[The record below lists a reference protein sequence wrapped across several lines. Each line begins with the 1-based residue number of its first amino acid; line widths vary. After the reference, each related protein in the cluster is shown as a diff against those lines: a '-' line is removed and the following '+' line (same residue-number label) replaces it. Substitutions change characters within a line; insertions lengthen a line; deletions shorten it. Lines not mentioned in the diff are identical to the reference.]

1 MTIIKPTSVHDVLAR
16 YMQIGGYDIV
26 LDLEKCKGSYCY
38 DARENREYLDFF
50 SMFASA
56 PVGHNHPKIFEPEF
70 LKKLQRAAINNVTN
84 SDFYTVEM
92 AEFVSEFFKKVV
104 IEKHFKYAF
113 FVAGGALGVENAIKA
128 AMDWK
133 VRKNFE
139 KGYKEEKG
147 HKILHFK
154 EAFHGRTGYT
164 ISLTNTADPRK
175 YKYFAKYDWPRVT
188 NPTIRFPMESD
199 NLKKLLETEE
209 KAKQEII
216 DAFNKNKDDIA
227 AIIIEPIQGE
237 GGDNHFRGEFLK
249 WLQDFCRNNEA
260 LFILDEVQTGLG
272 MTGLWWA
279 YEHFDLEPDCVAFG
293 KKTQVCGFLCGP
305 RIDEVKDNVFHEG
318 SRLNST
324 WGGNLVD
331 MVRAQKY
338 IEIIEEENLIE
349 NSAELGKYLLKH
361 MENLQKEFPQLLTNS
376 RGRGLMCAFDF
387 PTTELRE
394 DFRNRAYKHGL
405 IILGSGLNSVR
416 FRPALNIKKEELDK
430 GLDIIETSLKEME

>member
-1 MTIIKPTSVHDVLAR
+1 MTIISPTCVHDVLAR
-16 YMQIGGYDIV
+16 YMQICGYDV
-26 LDLEKCKGSYCY
+26 VMDLERSKGAYLY
-38 DARENREYLDFF
+38 DAKDNREYLDFF

-56 PVGHNHPKIFEPEF
+56 PVGHNHPALFESNY

-104 IEKHFKYAF
+104 VEKHFKYTF

-154 EAFHGRTGYT
+154 EAFHGRSGYT
-164 ISLTNTADPRK
+164 LSLTNTADPRK
-175 YKYFAKYDWPRVT
+175 YKYFAKFDWPRVT
-188 NPTIRFPMESD
+188 NPKIKFPLEGD
-199 NLKKLLETEE
+199 NLKQVIELEEQS
-209 KAKQEII
+209 KKEIKE
-216 DAFNKNKDDIA
+216 AFERYNDDIA
-227 AIIIEPIQGE
+227 AIILEPIQGE
-237 GGDNHFRGEFLK
+237 GGDNHFRGEFLR
-249 WLQDFCRNNEA
+249 WLQDFCRENEA
-260 LFILDEVQTGLG
+260 LFILDEVQTGMG

-279 YEHFDLEPDCVAFG
+279 YEHFDIEPDCVAFG
-293 KKTQVCGFLCGP
+293 KKVQVCGFLCGP

-331 MVRAQKY
+331 MVRCLKY
-338 IEIIEEENLIE
+338 IEIIENENLIE
-349 NSAELGKYLLKH
+349 ESAKQGQYLL
-361 MENLQKEFPQLLTNS
+361 NQLLDLQKNYSDKLFNT
-376 RGRGLMCAFDF
+376 RGKGLMCAFDLDTPQMRDKF
-387 PTTELRE
+387 INT
-394 DFRNRAYKHGL
+394 AYKNGM
-405 IILGSGLNSVR
+405 IILGCGNKSIR
-416 FRPALNIKKEELDK
+416 FRPALNISRKDLDK
-430 GLDIIETSLKEME
+430 GLDIIDKTLKEL

>member
-1 MTIIKPTSVHDVLAR
+1 MTIITPTCVHDVLAR
-16 YMQIGGYDIV
+16 YMQIGGYDVV
-26 LDLEKCKGSYCY
+26 LDLERSKGSYLF
-38 DARENREYLDFF
+38 DARGNKKYLDFF

-56 PVGHNHPKIFEPEF
+56 PVGHNHPKIFEDSF

-104 IEKHFKYAF
+104 IEKHFKYTF
-113 FVAGGALGVENAIKA
+113 LVAGGALAVENAIKA

-147 HKILHFK
+147 HQILHFN

-164 ISLTNTADPRK
+164 LSLTNTADPRK
-175 YKYFAKYDWPRVT
+175 YKYFSKFDWPRVI
-188 NPTIRFPMESD
+188 NPKMKFPCDGANLDQVIKLEDQAKAEIR
-199 NLKKLLETEE
+199 
-209 KAKQEII
+209 A
-216 DAFNKNKDDIA
+216 AFDREKDDIA

-249 WLQDFCRNNEA
+249 WLQDFCRENEA
-260 LFILDEVQTGLG
+260 LFILDEVQTGMG

-279 YEHFDLEPDCVAFG
+279 YEHFGLEPDCVAFG

-331 MVRAQKY
+331 MVRCQKY
-338 IEIIEEENLIE
+338 IDIIEEENLIE
-349 NSAELGKYLLKH
+349 ESAKQGQYLIDRLYKFQDEYSGKVS
-361 MENLQKEFPQLLTNS
+361 NV
-376 RGRGLMCAFDF
+376 RGKGLMCALDF
-387 PTTELRE
+387 ENEEKRE
-394 DFRNRAYKHGL
+394 EFRENAYKKGL
-405 IILGSGLNSVR
+405 IILGSGHNSVR
-416 FRPALNIKKEELDK
+416 FRPALNISRSELDE
-430 GLDIIETSLKEME
+430 GFNIMNDCFKEL